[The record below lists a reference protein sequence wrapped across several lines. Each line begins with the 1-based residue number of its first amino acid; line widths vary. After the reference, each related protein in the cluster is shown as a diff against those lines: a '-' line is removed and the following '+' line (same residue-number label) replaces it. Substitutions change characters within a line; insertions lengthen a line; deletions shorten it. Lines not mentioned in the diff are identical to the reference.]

1 MSKLLSKARRKQTS
15 LNKMTNSNTKK
26 EYRRRKLYKPIK
38 IRSCTFYNTLM
49 VFVHLEEGAILT
61 ARFSKLIVSFDK
73 TTTKTSSE
81 LMPKTGR
88 NLSRYACHYFRSLP
102 ASFQSPTRSFWMYG
116 RRWRRHGSG
125 STAVMTGG
133 RRQ

>member
-1 MSKLLSKARRKQTS
+1 MSKLLSKARWKQTS

-61 ARFSKLIVSFDK
+61 ARFSKL
-73 TTTKTSSE
+73 
-81 LMPKTGR
+81 
-88 NLSRYACHYFRSLP
+88 YA
-102 ASFQSPTRSFWMYG
+102 
-116 RRWRRHGSG
+116 
-125 STAVMTGG
+125 
-133 RRQ
+133 